1 MTAGRVIPGS
11 KHVVAT
17 IVNGPNPLTV
27 AMVGAL
33 DAARG
38 LGLAGLLGTR
48 IFGMHGGAYNG
59 GSFRGD
65 CGPQQSFRGFAGPMV
80 NNLRTG
86 APMSLPI
93 TATGITAILQSAS
106 S

>member
-1 MTAGRVIPGS
+1 MGAPRVAGS
-11 KHVVAT
+11 KRVVAT
-17 IVNGPNPLTV
+17 IVNTANPLTV

-48 IFGMHGGAYNG
+48 IFGMHGDAYEG
-59 GSFRGD
+59 GSYRGD
-65 CGPQQSFRGFAGPMV
+65 CGPQQSFRGWSGPMI

-93 TATGITAILQSAS
+93 TATGITAILQQAS